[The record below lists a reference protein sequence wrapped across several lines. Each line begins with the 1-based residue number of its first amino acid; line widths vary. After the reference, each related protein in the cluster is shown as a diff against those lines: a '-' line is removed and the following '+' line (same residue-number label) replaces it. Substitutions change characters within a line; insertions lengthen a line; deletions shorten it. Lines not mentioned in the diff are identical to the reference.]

1 MRSIRRWT
9 SCQVVVVALVA
20 LVLVYTAFAAHGD
33 PRWVFLVETGIL
45 LGTLLAGMATEP
57 FVGLLVA
64 LVGAVG
70 LVAAERTAGT

>member
-33 PRWVFLVETGIL
+33 RRWVFLVETGI
-45 LGTLLAGMATEP
+45 LLAGMATEP